1 MAGSDVLYTSLL
13 KSIKMLKKRIENMI
27 EDYLWVTK
35 VLIRRTRNIGAG
47 LKDSQR
53 RTYLGFILTLT

>member
-1 MAGSDVLYTSLL
+1 
-13 KSIKMLKKRIENMI
+13 MI

-47 LKDSQR
+47 HKDPQR
-53 RTYLGFILTLT
+53 RAYLGFILTLT

>member
-35 VLIRRTRNIGAG
+35 VLMRRTRNIGAG